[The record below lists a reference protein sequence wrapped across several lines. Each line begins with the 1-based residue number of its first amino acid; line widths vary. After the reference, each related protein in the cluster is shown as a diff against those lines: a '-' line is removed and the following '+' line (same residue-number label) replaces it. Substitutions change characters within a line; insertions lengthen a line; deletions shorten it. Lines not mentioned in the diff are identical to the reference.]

1 MPAPLPASLQNRFQ
15 QSTEEG
21 LSAQSAAVRLRIST
35 ATRVHWVQ
43 RIRPKGEAYITVM
56 GQPVGYRNPT
66 LDADFV
72 QN

>member
-21 LSAQSAAVRLRIST
+21 LSTQSAAGRLRIST
-35 ATRVHWVQ
+35 VTGVRWVQ
-43 RIRPKGEAYITVM
+43 RIRPKGEAYMTVM

-66 LDADFV
+66 LDADFI